1 MLRRAGLPRLGRG
14 VLSRDETEGPPGA
27 RLTSPPPAPDPRRY
41 ISYFSG
47 LLSGSIRM
55 NSSPLFLH
63 YVLVPVLPAFEP
75 GTGECAPRRP
85 AGRPV
90 LQPLR

>member
-1 MLRRAGLPRLGRG
+1 MQAFQGCTVEMMQGDLQKKGLML
-14 VLSRDETEGPPGA
+14 SSTF
-27 RLTSPPPAPDPRRY
+27 TTRY

-63 YVLVPVLPAFEP
+63 YVLVPMLPAFEP
-75 GTGECAPRRP
+75 GTGE
-85 AGRPV
+85 
-90 LQPLR
+90 

>member
-1 MLRRAGLPRLGRG
+1 MIQRDPPEGGAY
-14 VLSRDETEGPPGA
+14 VLTDTFPI
-27 RLTSPPPAPDPRRY
+27 RY

-75 GTGECAPRRP
+75 GTGESA
-85 AGRPV
+85 
-90 LQPLR
+90 